1 MTTNTWTYNSA
12 VRVEDVRPLIA
23 NVSITETP
31 FVSNIGNAPD
41 AKDTEHKWMQD
52 TIEDSGDNA
61 NVEGSDPT
69 YATLTDPSKVSN
81 ITQILRKPMQITLT
95 KLNVQL
101 HGMADN
107 WSYQKVK
114 RTIALK
120 KDLEHAALFG
130 TQASGTGSAA
140 RRMKGLI
147 QFTASYKDG
156 SSYSGV
162 ALSPSIFDALA
173 QNIWTNSKVRG
184 GVALVGAFQK
194 RRVSENF
201 ASFDSANRRE
211 IVVGGRT
218 LSMPIDTIVTD
229 FGTYEIQL
237 SHEMNTTKPKA
248 VLAYNP
254 DFNKIAY
261 LSGSAP
267 QAHEYAPTG
276 LSRKGEVWMEGTLE
290 AHNEK
295 TGGMLDNLAS
305 S

>member
-1 MTTNTWTYNSA
+1 MGNFWTYNSTI
-12 VRVEDVRPLIA
+12 RVEDVRPLIA

-31 FVSNIGNAPD
+31 FVSNIGTAPD
-41 AKDTEHKWMQD
+41 AEDTEHKWMTD

-61 NVEGSDPT
+61 GTEGSDPT
-69 YATLTDPSKVSN
+69 YPALTDPSKVSN

-95 KLNVQL
+95 KLNVKH

-114 RTIALK
+114 KTIALK
-120 KDLEHAALFG
+120 KDIEHAALFG
-130 TQASGTGSAA
+130 TIASGTGSAA

-147 QFTASYKDG
+147 SFISSYKDG
-156 SSYSGV
+156 SSYSG
-162 ALSPSIFDALA
+162 ALLSPSIFDTLA
-173 QNIWTNSKVRG
+173 QNVWEQSKVYG

-201 ASFDSANRRE
+201 ASFDSANRRN

-218 LSMPIDTIVTD
+218 LEIPIDTIVTD
-229 FGTYEIQL
+229 FGTYEVQL

-248 VLAYNP
+248 VVTYQP
-254 DFNKIAY
+254 DFNKLSY
-261 LSGSAP
+261 LSGFHP
-267 QAHEYAPTG
+267 QAVEYAPSG
-276 LSRKGEVWMEGTLE
+276 LSRKGEVFTQTTLE

-295 TGGMLDNLAS
+295 TSGMLDNLAS